1 MPDLGAVLT
10 AIVTPF
16 DERNRINEESFVAL
30 LRRLAEHGSDGFVVA
45 GTTGEAS
52 TLTDEEQLGLI
63 GLAVAERPEGKT
75 VIAGTGTNDT
85 RHAVHLTERATELGA
100 DAVLVV
106 TPYYNRPSRRGL
118 VRHYQ
123 AVASATD
130 KPTILYNIPSRTGTN
145 MPPELLA
152 ELAQIDGIDGLK
164 QSNEAEMQL
173 IDGLAVFAGNDDL
186 VARTLDLGGAG
197 GICVSSHVIGPE
209 MKRLF
214 DDPEGRA
221 ELDAS
226 LADVYAAMFC
236 TASPAPVKAALKL
249 LGHRVGGLRLPMVE
263 VDDEELETVRSVLQ
277 AHGLLTGAT
286 A

>member
-1 MPDLGAVLT
+1 
-10 AIVTPF
+10 
-16 DERNRINEESFVAL
+16 
-30 LRRLAEHGSDGFVVA
+30 
-45 GTTGEAS
+45 
-52 TLTDEEQLGLI
+52 
-63 GLAVAERPEGKT
+63 
-75 VIAGTGTNDT
+75 
-85 RHAVHLTERATELGA
+85 
-100 DAVLVV
+100 
-106 TPYYNRPSRRGL
+106 
-118 VRHYQ
+118 
-123 AVASATD
+123 
-130 KPTILYNIPSRTGTN
+130 

-197 GICVSSHVIGPE
+197 GICVSSHIVGPE

-226 LADVYAAMFC
+226 LADIYAAMFC

-263 VDDEELETVRSVLQ
+263 VDDAELETVRGVLQ